1 MSYESLKYIFDNY
14 PTLDKVLICPD
25 GEIFFPQNQ
34 HLAKSYC
41 REQKLKEEETK
52 EYTRT
57 AFNQDYQPEPE
68 KTPTDLN
75 TNKPNTETTIVEKPA
90 KK

>member
-1 MSYESLKYIFDNY
+1 MNYEGLKYIFDTY
-14 PTLDKVLICPD
+14 SALDKVLICPD
-25 GEIFFPQNQ
+25 GEIFFTQNQ

-41 REQKLKEEETK
+41 REQKLKEEDIK

-68 KTPTDLN
+68 K
-75 TNKPNTETTIVEKPA
+75 PNTEPTTEKTA

>member
-25 GEIFFPQNQ
+25 GEIFFPQNE

-41 REQKLKEEETK
+41 RDQKLKEENIK

-57 AFNQDYQPEPE
+57 AFNQDS
-68 KTPTDLN
+68 
-75 TNKPNTETTIVEKPA
+75 KPETTSSDEDPNADPNKNTGANGKNA